1 MAEGTR
7 NSGAVNLTTGE
18 SSWPRPVR
26 RTLRSS
32 PKSEPTWDAPVGLSD
47 SSQRPSDE
55 SLGSLK
61 LLRDLERSI

>member
-1 MAEGTR
+1 MAVGPR

-32 PKSEPTWDAPVGLSD
+32 PESEPTWDAPVGLSD

-61 LLRDLERSI
+61 LLRVLERSI